1 MCLSIFDATS
11 WEFAVAAAGRME
23 KCDLVPLVDDYDT
36 NSGSFVVIGLHTS
49 VVTMGRMAQL
59 RTYFLV
65 AGADNE
71 AML

>member
-1 MCLSIFDATS
+1 
-11 WEFAVAAAGRME
+11 ME